1 MTPNEVETINIGSA
15 MRDGLQLKT
24 VEIVALLH
32 NACKQ
37 LDGGIAPAL
46 PSSAD
51 DLWVMDTGTVVMPR
65 LARVT
70 PPRATVA
77 LLLEALLP
85 DALEQPEAVPA
96 ALRTLPS
103 RLRESGSGSEASD
116 LKDLLTILRWH
127 LPAESNEV
135 LKDLVTRVR
144 LTGTSRN
151 QAPAIHLFAE
161 ERPEAMPAVVAAAMP
176 LAVPVSVPAATPVAT
191 PAAVSPAAPPAAA
204 IPPAVKAEMPPAV
217 RRSPRR
223 ALAVAATILL
233 AIGAA
238 GYAGYRFTVGN
249 SNAIVAGTAPIEPQP
264 GRVTRAETRPIAS
277 EARPASAA
285 PAAPIASDVESQ
297 PRPLDLDVSG
307 GAFSPS
313 FAAGGTTLLFH
324 AGSNTTGRLFQAS
337 LDDRGRTSAVTPLL
351 EARGRTY
358 HARPSPD
365 GIWVAFDSDRDGER
379 GVYVASRNGLHV
391 ARVSGEGFAAVP
403 SWSPDAKWLAFIR
416 AEPTRPK
423 VWNLWVRDV
432 ETGRLEQKSEFRSG
446 QVWGASWFP
455 DSRTLCYS
463 HEDRLLIT
471 DTASGKTRVFESPLR
486 GRLIRTPA
494 VSPDG
499 RRVVFQVYRDGVW
512 VLDLTNGAMRRL
524 LDDPTAE
531 EFAWDPDGR
540 QIAYHSRRDGQW
552 RIWMLTI

>member
-1 MTPNEVETINIGSA
+1 MTPNEVKTVNIGSA

-37 LDGGIAPAL
+37 LDAGIVPAL

-51 DLWVMDTGTVVMPR
+51 DLCVTDTGTVVMPR
-65 LARVT
+65 IARVT

-85 DALEQPEAVPA
+85 DAGEQHDDVPA
-96 ALRTLPS
+96 ALRSLPA
-103 RLRESGSGSEASD
+103 RLRDSGSGSEASD
-116 LKDLLTILRWH
+116 RNDLLTILRWH

-151 QAPAIHLFAE
+151 QAPAIQLFAE
-161 ERPEAMPAVVAAAMP
+161 ERREATPAVVAATMP
-176 LAVPVSVPAATPVAT
+176 LAVPVAIPAATPVAI
-191 PAAVSPAAPPAAA
+191 PAAMPPTAPPAAA
-204 IPPAVKAEMPPAV
+204 IPSAVEADMPPAV

-238 GYAGYRFTVGN
+238 GYAGYRFTVGDTDVI
-249 SNAIVAGTAPIEPQP
+249 AAGTTPTEPLP
-264 GRVTRAETRPIAS
+264 GRVTRAETRPVAG
-277 EARPASAA
+277 EARPAPAA
-285 PAAPIASDVESQ
+285 TAAPIVESQ

-351 EARGRTY
+351 EERGRTY

-463 HEDRLLIT
+463 HEDQLLIT
-471 DTASGKTRVFESPLR
+471 DTASGKTRMFESPLR
-486 GRLIRTPA
+486 GQLIRTPA

-512 VLDLTNGAMRRL
+512 VLDLTSGAMRRL